1 MLVVSDIAAEVIH
14 ILVMQAAPGDSG
26 VRISPQIEPE
36 GDTVFAITPSA
47 GPGPDDVVVE
57 ARDGD
62 ARIYLEPAAA
72 LMLDDQIL
80 DAAVTEEGDVAFL
93 LAARPSA

>member
-1 MLVVSDIAAEVIH
+1 MLAVSDIAAEVIH
-14 ILVMQAAPGDSG
+14 IIVKQAAPGDSG
-26 VRISPQIEPE
+26 VRISPQIERE
-36 GDTVFAITPSA
+36 GETVFAITPA
-47 GPGPDDVVVE
+47 MGPGPEDVVVE

-72 LMLDDQIL
+72 LMLEDQIL
-80 DAAVTEEGDVAFL
+80 DAAVTEEGDVAFI